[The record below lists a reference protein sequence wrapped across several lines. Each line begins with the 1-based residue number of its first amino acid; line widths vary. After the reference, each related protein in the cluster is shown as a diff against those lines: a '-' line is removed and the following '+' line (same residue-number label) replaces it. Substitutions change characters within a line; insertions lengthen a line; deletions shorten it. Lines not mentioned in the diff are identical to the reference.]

1 MSYVYRQDM
10 IYKPS
15 TVLTKGLILDEMPF
29 PRQPILIK
37 MPLQDIIT
45 GLEQMIAGSPGKQQN
60 IKNIKKKLKLP
71 NFKNSNLFDHLGRE
85 ETVSLEFRIQR
96 IIFH

>member
-1 MSYVYRQDM
+1 MSYVNRQDM

-15 TVLTKGLILDEMPF
+15 NILTKCLILDEMPF

-60 IKNIKKKLKLP
+60 IQNIKKKLKLP
-71 NFKNSNLFDHLGRE
+71 NFKN
-85 ETVSLEFRIQR
+85 
-96 IIFH
+96 